1 MSTNEQTPTKRT
13 PPKRT
18 PTPTPP
24 KRTPTPTPLELS
36 AQSALEAIRALDLD
50 PPARAIYEALA
61 VGAYHTAAQG
71 ALASDRHRAHAT
83 PRGLIALL
91 SATHPHS
98 EEAHRAQV
106 SLTEIMR
113 AAERGTDT
121 AEALRATRE
130 RLAPGVEVCAPLM
143 AARRA
148 RRLSARATAAGEQG
162 RAVDTTEPEQRA
174 KRRAPSV
181 ELIEPDQAPTPRA
194 EPPAPAPRVV
204 SAADPYRE
212 GGAIAP
218 LIERLR
224 AEHPA
229 PMDALELIERR
240 ASQRGGSGA
249 PIGTARGVWL
259 AWVDTIARAWPG
271 PLILSDLAKL
281 APDAPAGFLAGLWS
295 ERLEL
300 IRAGLD
306 DAARRGLAV
315 ALIAEAEGVGREA
328 LALAQSSDDPRVKGA
343 ALKLSLDSIARR
355 AALAGLDGARLSV
368 EVATAP
374 TQTAEERLRAMG
386 LDLATLARLGDAASA
401 QLSAAGAGRKSE
413 G

>member
-1 MSTNEQTPTKRT
+1 MSTNEQTKTPTKRT
-13 PPKRT
+13 STKRAT
-18 PTPTPP
+18 
-24 KRTPTPTPLELS
+24 TPTPTPLELS

-162 RAVDTTEPEQRA
+162 RAVDTTEREQRA

-181 ELIEPDQAPTPRA
+181 ELIEPDQ
-194 EPPAPAPRVV
+194 APAPRVV

-295 ERLEL
+295 ERQEL

-386 LDLATLARLGDAASA
+386 LDLATLARLGDAASQ

-413 G
+413 S

>member
-1 MSTNEQTPTKRT
+1 MSTNEPTKTPTKRT
-13 PPKRT
+13 STKRAT
-18 PTPTPP
+18 
-24 KRTPTPTPLELS
+24 TPTPLELS

-50 PPARAIYEALA
+50 PSARAIYEALA

-130 RLAPGVEVCAPLM
+130 RLAPGVEVCAPR
-143 AARRA
+143 APAGRA
-148 RRLSARATAAGEQG
+148 RDPAPAPAPALALDDLGTFPTKSA
-162 RAVDTTEPEQRA
+162 A
-174 KRRAPSV
+174 KRPPRKA
-181 ELIEPDQAPTPRA
+181 QAPAHRA
-194 EPPAPAPRVV
+194 EPPAPGEERPAPAPAPRVV
-204 SAADPYRE
+204 SLSDPTREAATL
-212 GGAIAP
+212 AP
-218 LIERLR
+218 LIARLR
-224 AEHPA
+224 VEYPP
-229 PMDALELIERR
+229 PMDTLDAIERR
-240 ASQRGGSGA
+240 QRGGSGA
-249 PIGTARGVWL
+249 PMGAARGAWLVW
-259 AWVDTIARAWPG
+259 VEEIARAWPG
-271 PLILSDLAKL
+271 PLTLSDLARL
-281 APDAPAGFLAGLWS
+281 APDAQGSFLASLWA
-295 ERLEL
+295 ERQEL
-300 IRAGLD
+300 LRAGLD
-306 DAARRGLAV
+306 DAARRGLAG
-315 ALIAEAEGVGREA
+315 ALLAEAEGVGREA

-355 AALAGLDGARLSV
+355 ASLAGLDGARLSV

-413 G
+413 S

>member
-1 MSTNEQTPTKRT
+1 M
-13 PPKRT
+13 
-18 PTPTPP
+18 
-24 KRTPTPTPLELS
+24 
-36 AQSALEAIRALDLD
+36 
-50 PPARAIYEALA
+50 
-61 VGAYHTAAQG
+61 GAYHTAAQG

-162 RAVDTTEPEQRA
+162 RAVDTTEREQRA

-181 ELIEPDQAPTPRA
+181 ELIEPDQA
-194 EPPAPAPRVV
+194 PAPAPRVV

-259 AWVDTIARAWPG
+259 AWVDTVARAWPG

-295 ERLEL
+295 ERQEL

-355 AALAGLDGARLSV
+355 ASLAGLDGARLSV

-413 G
+413 S

>member
-1 MSTNEQTPTKRT
+1 MSTSEQTPTKRT
-13 PPKRT
+13 STKRAT
-18 PTPTPP
+18 
-24 KRTPTPTPLELS
+24 TPTPTPLELS

-130 RLAPGVEVCAPLM
+130 RLAPGVEVCAPH
-143 AARRA
+143 APAGRA
-148 RRLSARATAAGEQG
+148 RDLAPAPAPALALDDLSTFPTKSA
-162 RAVDTTEPEQRA
+162 A
-174 KRRAPSV
+174 KRPPRKA
-181 ELIEPDQAPTPRA
+181 QAPAHRA
-194 EPPAPAPRVV
+194 EPPAPGEERPAPAPAPRVV
-204 SAADPYRE
+204 SLSDPTREAATL
-212 GGAIAP
+212 AP
-218 LIERLR
+218 LIARLR
-224 AEHPA
+224 VEYPP
-229 PMDALELIERR
+229 PMDTLDAIERR
-240 ASQRGGSGA
+240 QRGGSGA
-249 PIGTARGVWL
+249 PMGAARGAWLVW
-259 AWVDTIARAWPG
+259 VEEIARAWPG
-271 PLILSDLAKL
+271 PLTLSDLARL
-281 APDAPAGFLAGLWS
+281 APDAQGSFLASLWA
-295 ERLEL
+295 ERVEL
-300 IRAGLD
+300 LRAGLD
-306 DAARRGLAV
+306 DAARRGLAG
-315 ALIAEAEGVGREA
+315 ALLAEAEGVGREA

-368 EVATAP
+368 EVSAAP

-386 LDLATLARLGDAASA
+386 LDLAALARLGDAASQ

-413 G
+413 S

>member
-1 MSTNEQTPTKRT
+1 MSTNEQTKTPTKRT
-13 PPKRT
+13 PTKRT
-18 PTPTPP
+18 T
-24 KRTPTPTPLELS
+24 TPTPTPLELN

-50 PPARAIYEALA
+50 PSARAIYEALA

-130 RLAPGVEVCAPLM
+130 RLAPGVDVCAPH
-143 AARRA
+143 APAGRA
-148 RRLSARATAAGEQG
+148 RDLAPAPALALDDLGTFPTKSA
-162 RAVDTTEPEQRA
+162 A
-174 KRRAPSV
+174 KRPPRKA
-181 ELIEPDQAPTPRA
+181 QAPAHRA
-194 EPPAPAPRVV
+194 EPPAPGEERPAPAPAPRVV
-204 SAADPYRE
+204 SLSDPTREAATL
-212 GGAIAP
+212 AP
-218 LIERLR
+218 LIARLR
-224 AEHPA
+224 VEYPP
-229 PMDALELIERR
+229 PMDTLDAIERR
-240 ASQRGGSGA
+240 QRGGSGA
-249 PIGTARGVWL
+249 PMGAARGAWLVW
-259 AWVDTIARAWPG
+259 VEEIARAWPG
-271 PLILSDLAKL
+271 PLTLSDLARL
-281 APDAPAGFLAGLWS
+281 APDAQGSFLASLWA
-295 ERLEL
+295 ERVEL
-300 IRAGLD
+300 LRAGLD
-306 DAARRGLAV
+306 DAARRGLAG
-315 ALIAEAEGVGREA
+315 ALLAEAEGVGREA

-386 LDLATLARLGDAASA
+386 LDLAALARLGDAASQ
-401 QLSAAGAGRKSE
+401 QLSAAGAGRKGES
-413 G
+413 

>member
-1 MSTNEQTPTKRT
+1 MSTNEQTKTPTKRT
-13 PPKRT
+13 PTKRT
-18 PTPTPP
+18 T
-24 KRTPTPTPLELS
+24 TPTPTPLELN

-50 PPARAIYEALA
+50 PSARAIYEALA

-130 RLAPGVEVCAPLM
+130 RLAPGVDVCAPR
-143 AARRA
+143 APAGRA
-148 RRLSARATAAGEQG
+148 RDLAPAPAPALALDDLGTFPTKSA
-162 RAVDTTEPEQRA
+162 A
-174 KRRAPSV
+174 KRPPRKA
-181 ELIEPDQAPTPRA
+181 QAPAHRA
-194 EPPAPAPRVV
+194 EPPAPGEERPAPAPAPRVV
-204 SAADPYRE
+204 SLSDPTREAATL
-212 GGAIAP
+212 AP
-218 LIERLR
+218 LIARLR
-224 AEHPA
+224 VEYPP
-229 PMDALELIERR
+229 PMDTLDAIERR
-240 ASQRGGSGA
+240 QRGGSGA
-249 PIGTARGVWL
+249 PMGAARGAWLVW
-259 AWVDTIARAWPG
+259 VEEIARAWPG
-271 PLILSDLAKL
+271 PLTLSDLARL
-281 APDAPAGFLAGLWS
+281 APDAQGSFLASLWA
-295 ERLEL
+295 ERVEL
-300 IRAGLD
+300 LRAGLD
-306 DAARRGLAV
+306 DAARRGLAG
-315 ALIAEAEGVGREA
+315 ALLAEAEGVGREA

-386 LDLATLARLGDAASA
+386 LDLATLARLGDAASQ
-401 QLSAAGAGRKSE
+401 QLSAAGAGRKGES
-413 G
+413 